1 MSQYQSDRYQDD
13 RRDGRDVEHLRH
25 PYIFPAVAGA
35 AVVAVLIMAVMEGML
50 R

>member
-1 MSQYQSDRYQDD
+1 MSQYQTDRYQDD
-13 RRDGRDVEHLRH
+13 RRDGRDVAQLRH

-35 AVVAVLIMAVMEGML
+35 AVVSVLIMALLESTL